1 MTGISTAQCTTW
13 NEHSRKLQHEV
24 WITRWSKSTD
34 NTGDRW
40 WSQVIFWDGY
50 GWVKM
55 GWDRLGPAGRHE
67 CGSAVRI
74 KSRTERTV
82 SRKIWA
88 GCSTKKAKETALPH
102 QFTAAKK
109 TLEVQPSFTLYLDG
123 VMVLAFFGVSGDTI
137 GLRMFALFA
146 LFTWDVVLAFLLGDA
161 AAAPTFFRLVKKEN
175 RSICQKPRN
184 FSSYRK
190 RSPTLAKVLL
200 VPTSKTCVRIK
211 SRSQKIGLSNTE
223 KSKNTFRLQLT
234 GTKRG
239 KQWDWEAWSST
250 WFSPSILSYPQ
261 PGQQCRHLLPLLHP
275 HICPG
280 PAKPGDIKDWWQQL
294 LTGCKIINKYQHYIG
309 SKTTPCNHQ
318 QTVSLKEF
326 Q

>member
-1 MTGISTAQCTTW
+1 MGMDGL
-13 NEHSRKLQHEV
+13 K
-24 WITRWSKSTD
+24 
-34 NTGDRW
+34 
-40 WSQVIFWDGY
+40 WDET
-50 GWVKM
+50 
-55 GWDRLGPAGRHE
+55 GWDQQEDMSADLLYGSRVEQSALFLEKSGPVARP
-67 CGSAVRI
+67 
-74 KSRTERTV
+74 
-82 SRKIWA
+82 
-88 GCSTKKAKETALPH
+88 KKQKKRPSHINSL
-102 QFTAAKK
+102 QRKK

-184 FSSYRK
+184 FSSCRK

-234 GTKRG
+234 GTKRE
-239 KQWDWEAWSST
+239 KQ
-250 WFSPSILSYPQ
+250 
-261 PGQQCRHLLPLLHP
+261 
-275 HICPG
+275 
-280 PAKPGDIKDWWQQL
+280 
-294 LTGCKIINKYQHYIG
+294 
-309 SKTTPCNHQ
+309 
-318 QTVSLKEF
+318 
-326 Q
+326 